1 MEKQAIVSI
10 IVPVYNAEDYIKKC
24 ISSICTQSV
33 SELQII
39 LVDDGSTDNSLEICR
54 QLQKNDNRIEVFHQ
68 ENQGASAARNK
79 GMQLANAE
87 WVMFV
92 DSDDWLEENAV
103 QTLCEEASHADSDII
118 MGMIVNNYSFSDED
132 AADGVMFQAQ
142 DPDSEEGVNMVV
154 TATDVGTEYDLHSMA
169 DELATEYEDVEKVC
183 INGLYAVSFE
193 TESTYGIAFLEDAE
207 GMMYN
212 VQIGPKSDDVQPIA
226 ETLFVSLIK
235 TEDNVEN
242 AEAETDAAAD
252 EEAAN

>member
-1 MEKQAIVSI
+1 MEKQAKVSI

-24 ISSICTQSV
+24 IGSICTQSV

-132 AADGVMFQAQ
+132 AAVMKKNVYRYDMAKYRVAFWGGCTIEPQVFASVFPEKMKHLPFLGSPCAKIYRRELLQ
-142 DPDSEEGVNMVV
+142 KSKAAFLDNLHYGEDTLFNMEV
-154 TATDVGTEYDLHSMA
+154 LSMA
-169 DELATEYEDVEKVC
+169 RSVY
-183 INGLYAVSFE
+183 YVSAPV
-193 TESTYGIAFLEDAE
+193 YH
-207 GMMYN
+207 YR
-212 VQIGPKSDDVQPIA
+212 
-226 ETLFVSLIK
+226 VS
-235 TEDNVEN
+235 
-242 AEAETDAAAD
+242 A
-252 EEAAN
+252 

>member
-1 MEKQAIVSI
+1 MKNWKKVMAMLCTAAMVTGFSA
-10 IVPVYNAEDYIKKC
+10 PVWAEADAAEDTETADDEI
-24 ISSICTQSV
+24 T
-33 SELQII
+33 ELTMDM
-39 LVDDGSTDNSLEICR
+39 LD
-54 QLQKNDNRIEVFHQ
+54 
-68 ENQGASAARNK
+68 
-79 GMQLANAE
+79 
-87 WVMFV
+87 
-92 DSDDWLEENAV
+92 
-103 QTLCEEASHADSDII
+103 EA
-118 MGMIVNNYSFSDED
+118 

-212 VQIGPKSDDVQPIA
+212 VQIGPKSDDIQPIA

>member
-1 MEKQAIVSI
+1 
-10 IVPVYNAEDYIKKC
+10 
-24 ISSICTQSV
+24 
-33 SELQII
+33 
-39 LVDDGSTDNSLEICR
+39 
-54 QLQKNDNRIEVFHQ
+54 
-68 ENQGASAARNK
+68 
-79 GMQLANAE
+79 
-87 WVMFV
+87 
-92 DSDDWLEENAV
+92 
-103 QTLCEEASHADSDII
+103 
-118 MGMIVNNYSFSDED
+118 
-132 AADGVMFQAQ
+132 
-142 DPDSEEGVNMVV
+142 MVV
-154 TATDVGTEYDLHSMA
+154 TATDVGTEYDLYSMA

-235 TEDNVEN
+235 TEDNEEN

>member
-1 MEKQAIVSI
+1 MKNWKKVMAMLCAAAMVTGSSA
-10 IVPVYNAEDYIKKC
+10 PVWAEADAAEDTEAADDEI
-24 ISSICTQSV
+24 T
-33 SELQII
+33 ELTMDM
-39 LVDDGSTDNSLEICR
+39 LDEAAYEGTWLSFEPGFDLYVPSNWDVLEI
-54 QLQKNDNRIEVFHQ
+54 
-68 ENQGASAARNK
+68 
-79 GMQLANAE
+79 
-87 WVMFV
+87 
-92 DSDDWLEENAV
+92 
-103 QTLCEEASHADSDII
+103 
-118 MGMIVNNYSFSDED
+118 SDED

-154 TATDVGTEYDLHSMA
+154 TATDVG
-169 DELATEYEDVEKVC
+169 TEYEDVEKVC

-212 VQIGPKSDDVQPIA
+212 VQIGPKSDDIQPIA

>member
-1 MEKQAIVSI
+1 MKNWKKVMAMLCTAAMVTGFSA
-10 IVPVYNAEDYIKKC
+10 PVWAEADAAEDTETADDEI
-24 ISSICTQSV
+24 T
-33 SELQII
+33 ELTMDM
-39 LVDDGSTDNSLEICR
+39 LDEAAYEGTWLSFEPGFDLYVPSNWDVLEI
-54 QLQKNDNRIEVFHQ
+54 
-68 ENQGASAARNK
+68 
-79 GMQLANAE
+79 
-87 WVMFV
+87 
-92 DSDDWLEENAV
+92 
-103 QTLCEEASHADSDII
+103 
-118 MGMIVNNYSFSDED
+118 SDED
-132 AADGVMFQAQ
+132 
-142 DPDSEEGVNMVV
+142 EEGVNMVV

-212 VQIGPKSDDVQPIA
+212 VQIGPKSDDIQPIA

>member
-1 MEKQAIVSI
+1 
-10 IVPVYNAEDYIKKC
+10 
-24 ISSICTQSV
+24 
-33 SELQII
+33 
-39 LVDDGSTDNSLEICR
+39 
-54 QLQKNDNRIEVFHQ
+54 
-68 ENQGASAARNK
+68 
-79 GMQLANAE
+79 
-87 WVMFV
+87 
-92 DSDDWLEENAV
+92 
-103 QTLCEEASHADSDII
+103 
-118 MGMIVNNYSFSDED
+118 
-132 AADGVMFQAQ
+132 MFQAQ

-154 TATDVGTEYDLHSMA
+154 TATDVGTEYDLYSMA

-212 VQIGPKSDDVQPIA
+212 VQIGPKSDDIQPIA

-242 AEAETDAAAD
+242 AEAESDAAAD

>member
-1 MEKQAIVSI
+1 MKNWKKVMAMLCTAAMVTGFSA
-10 IVPVYNAEDYIKKC
+10 PVWAEADAAEDTETADDEI
-24 ISSICTQSV
+24 T
-33 SELQII
+33 ELTMDM
-39 LVDDGSTDNSLEICR
+39 LDEAAYEGTWLSFEPGFDLYVPSNWDVLEI
-54 QLQKNDNRIEVFHQ
+54 
-68 ENQGASAARNK
+68 
-79 GMQLANAE
+79 
-87 WVMFV
+87 
-92 DSDDWLEENAV
+92 
-103 QTLCEEASHADSDII
+103 
-118 MGMIVNNYSFSDED
+118 SDED

-154 TATDVGTEYDLHSMA
+154 TATDVG
-169 DELATEYEDVEKVC
+169 TEYEDVEKVC

-212 VQIGPKSDDVQPIA
+212 VQIGPKSDDIQPIA

>member
-1 MEKQAIVSI
+1 MKDWCQPIRLAPVFFQIWVYFPFNSQYNKIQAKINMDNNMGKGRKMKNWKKVMAMLCTAAMVTGFSA
-10 IVPVYNAEDYIKKC
+10 PVWAEADAAEDTETADDEI
-24 ISSICTQSV
+24 T
-33 SELQII
+33 ELTMDM
-39 LVDDGSTDNSLEICR
+39 LDEAAYEGTWLSFEPGFDLYVPSNWDVLEI
-54 QLQKNDNRIEVFHQ
+54 
-68 ENQGASAARNK
+68 
-79 GMQLANAE
+79 
-87 WVMFV
+87 
-92 DSDDWLEENAV
+92 
-103 QTLCEEASHADSDII
+103 
-118 MGMIVNNYSFSDED
+118 SDED

-154 TATDVGTEYDLHSMA
+154 TATDVGTEYDLYSMA

-212 VQIGPKSDDVQPIA
+212 VQIGPKSDDIQPIA

-235 TEDNVEN
+235 TEDNEEN

>member
-1 MEKQAIVSI
+1 MDKDAIFNKIADLVADEFDVDRSKITGDLNFKNDLDADSI
-10 IVPVYNAEDYIKKC
+10 DFVEFVLDLEDTFNAEI
-24 ISSICTQSV
+24 
-33 SELQII
+33 
-39 LVDDGSTDNSLEICR
+39 
-54 QLQKNDNRIEVFHQ
+54 
-68 ENQGASAARNK
+68 
-79 GMQLANAE
+79 
-87 WVMFV
+87 
-92 DSDDWLEENAV
+92 
-103 QTLCEEASHADSDII
+103 
-118 MGMIVNNYSFSDED
+118 SDED

-154 TATDVGTEYDLHSMA
+154 TATDVGTEYDLYSMA

-212 VQIGPKSDDVQPIA
+212 VQIGPKSDDIQPIA

>member
-1 MEKQAIVSI
+1 MKNWKKVMAMLCAAAMVTGFSA
-10 IVPVYNAEDYIKKC
+10 PVWAEADAAEDTEAADDEI
-24 ISSICTQSV
+24 T
-33 SELQII
+33 ELTMDM
-39 LVDDGSTDNSLEICR
+39 LDEAAYEGTWLSFEPGFDLYVPSNWDVLEI
-54 QLQKNDNRIEVFHQ
+54 
-68 ENQGASAARNK
+68 
-79 GMQLANAE
+79 
-87 WVMFV
+87 
-92 DSDDWLEENAV
+92 
-103 QTLCEEASHADSDII
+103 
-118 MGMIVNNYSFSDED
+118 SDED

-154 TATDVGTEYDLHSMA
+154 TATDVG
-169 DELATEYEDVEKVC
+169 TEYEDVEKVC

-212 VQIGPKSDDVQPIA
+212 VQIGPKSDDIQPIA

>member
-1 MEKQAIVSI
+1 MKNWKKVMAMLCTAAMVTGFSA
-10 IVPVYNAEDYIKKC
+10 PVWAEADAAEDTETADDEI
-24 ISSICTQSV
+24 T
-33 SELQII
+33 ELTMDM
-39 LVDDGSTDNSLEICR
+39 LDEAAYEGTWLSFEPGFDLYVPSNWDVLEI
-54 QLQKNDNRIEVFHQ
+54 
-68 ENQGASAARNK
+68 
-79 GMQLANAE
+79 
-87 WVMFV
+87 
-92 DSDDWLEENAV
+92 
-103 QTLCEEASHADSDII
+103 
-118 MGMIVNNYSFSDED
+118 SDED

-212 VQIGPKSDDVQPIA
+212 VQIGPKSDDIQPIA

-235 TEDNVEN
+235 F
-242 AEAETDAAAD
+242 
-252 EEAAN
+252 AANVGISQRFIYFFTVFRTLFGNKKYFCLQGSEPCREFARIMLSQYSDKSFY

>member
-1 MEKQAIVSI
+1 MKNWKKVMAMLCAAAMVTGSSA
-10 IVPVYNAEDYIKKC
+10 PVWAEADAEDTETADDEI
-24 ISSICTQSV
+24 T
-33 SELQII
+33 ELTMDM
-39 LVDDGSTDNSLEICR
+39 LDEAAYEGTWLSFEPGFDLYVPSNWDVLEI
-54 QLQKNDNRIEVFHQ
+54 
-68 ENQGASAARNK
+68 
-79 GMQLANAE
+79 
-87 WVMFV
+87 
-92 DSDDWLEENAV
+92 
-103 QTLCEEASHADSDII
+103 
-118 MGMIVNNYSFSDED
+118 SDED

-212 VQIGPKSDDVQPIA
+212 VQIGPKSDDIQPIA